1 MKIDWELQRVGL
13 EKTTNILLRYIG
25 FEIAVRKMH
34 PNSIKQN
41 YISGISNQFVLRGIE
56 NSFEIASKKKIV
68 KIILEGYTR
77 IYYKANPKSGSRK
90 VAFTIE
96 LVKYLREAVHKWKL
110 EEIVVVAIETALKIG
125 IYFLLRKSEYVPS
138 KGKSGISW
146 KQFSFFD
153 KKGDK
158 IEWKN
163 ISQERVQTITI
174 DIPFS
179 KTDQYGIG
187 RIVTHVR
194 AASGS
199 ECCIVE
205 SIVQWAIICR
215 KQFQHNTESFMFQR
229 NKDKYFVNDNLIAK
243 VMKQI
248 AIYLGWK
255 ADNVSMHSLRYGGA
269 TMLAAA
275 GLPQYIIEYF
285 GGWADNSKALRET
298 YIKIAAK
305 GAGVVSEIFS
315 RGYNSS
321 LEETRIR
328 EAKLI

>member
-110 EEIVVVAIETALKIG
+110 EEIVVVAIETALKIV
-125 IYFLLRKSEYVPS
+125 IYFLLRKSEYVPN

-158 IEWKN
+158 IEWK
-163 ISQERVQTITI
+163 
-174 DIPFS
+174 S
-179 KTDQYGIG
+179 K
-187 RIVTHVR
+187 
-194 AASGS
+194 
-199 ECCIVE
+199 
-205 SIVQWAIICR
+205 
-215 KQFQHNTESFMFQR
+215 
-229 NKDKYFVNDNLIAK
+229 
-243 VMKQI
+243 
-248 AIYLGWK
+248 
-255 ADNVSMHSLRYGGA
+255 
-269 TMLAAA
+269 
-275 GLPQYIIEYF
+275 YII
-285 GGWADNSKALRET
+285 
-298 YIKIAAK
+298 
-305 GAGVVSEIFS
+305 
-315 RGYNSS
+315 
-321 LEETRIR
+321 TR
-328 EAKLI
+328 